1 MPARLVALDGGPD
14 ICVDGE
20 IMVGRDPGCDARIN
34 SESISRRHCVL
45 TEGNGGL
52 RVRDL
57 NSTNGTW
64 INSQQVRTGWLRP
77 GDILEIAYVRFLVA
91 DAHAE
96 RASRADAPNRLPA
109 DCSVLAGRATK
120 GLADN
125 G

>member
-20 IMVGRDPGCDARIN
+20 IMVGRDSDCEVWIN

-45 TEGNGGL
+45 SEGNGGV

-57 NSTNGTW
+57 DSTNGTW

-77 GDILEIAYVRFLVA
+77 GDILEIAYFRFLV
-91 DAHAE
+91 DDVRAE
-96 RASRADAPNRLPA
+96 RASSALAQVRPPA
-109 DCSVLAGRATK
+109 ECSVPARATTR
-120 GLADN
+120 GLPDN

>member
-20 IMVGRDPGCDARIN
+20 VTVGRDPDCDARID
-34 SESISRRHCVL
+34 SKSISRRHCIL
-45 TEGNGGL
+45 IETNGGV

-77 GDILEIAYVRFLVA
+77 GDILEIAYFRFLV
-91 DAHAE
+91 DDHRAE
-96 RASRADAPNRLPA
+96 QASRADSAAGGLLRPDTSNRHGPA
-109 DCSVLAGRATK
+109 RQRLS
-120 GLADN
+120 
-125 G
+125 